1 MTSFLFKVGLSPSK
15 KKFVICLIE
24 DPLEV
29 MKNAFC
35 SQDIQDKNHTIYAN
49 HILDNKLKN
58 TKYGIDLDFK
68 FNDALKQIHIQLSC
82 YITLLYY

>member
-35 SQDIQDKNHTIYAN
+35 SQDIQVFVT
-49 HILDNKLKN
+49 
-58 TKYGIDLDFK
+58 TFW
-68 FNDALKQIHIQLSC
+68 SC
-82 YITLLYY
+82 RENGLIRKISLT